1 MKFCLFIFEKTFSNH
16 IQLSGFV
23 YNNLFIP
30 HQFKHTIW
38 TSVSFDPSLFAL
50 SPHFSLNL
58 KSTAFS
64 LGLKGVA
71 ETQEMFPCLRGMSNL
86 KIHIPLLPLKKEGKK
101 NWSLLHKQR
110 TKWERKVLCFA
121 RQRQAINFHKSAFP
135 RQLLMSGKRSISLN
149 LHTRKYF
156 LPCLRNW
163 RIQLIIVKLK
173 YYNIDHFVN
182 LNNSIL

>member
-86 KIHIPLLPLKKEGKK
+86 KIHIPLLPLKKEGEKK
-101 NWSLLHKQR
+101 LVSFTQAENKMGKKGTLFCQ
-110 TKWERKVLCFA
+110 TKTSYQF
-121 RQRQAINFHKSAFP
+121 S
-135 RQLLMSGKRSISLN
+135 
-149 LHTRKYF
+149 
-156 LPCLRNW
+156 
-163 RIQLIIVKLK
+163 
-173 YYNIDHFVN
+173 
-182 LNNSIL
+182 

>member
-58 KSTAFS
+58 KLTSFP

-86 KIHIPLLPLKKEGKK
+86 KILWFWSLSVAFLTYTDPWIYLKLPLSVLE
-101 NWSLLHKQR
+101 WS
-110 TKWERKVLCFA
+110 TF
-121 RQRQAINFHKSAFP
+121 
-135 RQLLMSGKRSISLN
+135 
-149 LHTRKYF
+149 
-156 LPCLRNW
+156 
-163 RIQLIIVKLK
+163 
-173 YYNIDHFVN
+173 
-182 LNNSIL
+182 

>member
-1 MKFCLFIFEKTFSNH
+1 MKFCLFIFEKTFCNH

-58 KSTAFS
+58 KLTSFP

-101 NWSLLHKQR
+101 IGLFYTSREQNGK
-110 TKWERKVLCFA
+110 ERHFVLPD
-121 RQRQAINFHKSAFP
+121 KDK
-135 RQLLMSGKRSISLN
+135 LSIFIN
-149 LHTRKYF
+149 LHSQDNCSCLVRGPF
-156 LPCLRNW
+156 L
-163 RIQLIIVKLK
+163 
-173 YYNIDHFVN
+173 
-182 LNNSIL
+182 

>member
-1 MKFCLFIFEKTFSNH
+1 MKFCLFIFEKMFSNH

-38 TSVSFDPSLFAL
+38 TSVSLDPSLFAL

-58 KSTAFS
+58 KSMSFS

-86 KIHIPLLPLKKEGKK
+86 KIHIPLLPLKKEGEKK
-101 NWSLLHKQR
+101 LVSFTQAENKMGKKGTLFCQ
-110 TKWERKVLCFA
+110 TKTSYQF
-121 RQRQAINFHKSAFP
+121 S
-135 RQLLMSGKRSISLN
+135 
-149 LHTRKYF
+149 
-156 LPCLRNW
+156 
-163 RIQLIIVKLK
+163 
-173 YYNIDHFVN
+173 
-182 LNNSIL
+182 